1 MYLIALSLYS
11 YKTKCTMYLK
21 SGILIIGYAILFLC
35 RLVEDYLEIEYLGNE
50 EETVLKIA

>member
-1 MYLIALSLYS
+1 
-11 YKTKCTMYLK
+11 MYLK